1 MKERDSGITMKIS
14 YTFRHRLSI
23 IYIISCIIP
32 FLLTSI
38 VSAFFFYRTY
48 RNDTSELNMALLSSA
63 ASHVET
69 YLNDL
74 NALTLTPYSY
84 TELMNYMEEMKE
96 GDSSGNTYHQYQMQQ
111 KYQRSISQII
121 YTNRDDILSIIYI
134 PFTSE
139 NTLSD
144 SAIIISKNTTKIQSI
159 ENAVIQNKEWQD
171 AVIAQNGSSYFHYT
185 NDYTFTSP
193 LLKDSFFFSTS
204 RLIRDAITDKP
215 IGILRIDVYDNKL
228 VNMLKNIKLGENNI
242 LLLMDS
248 NNNILYRTKDVGEL
262 THALLPDMPS
272 KITDGETYSVQYY
285 SIKGADWTLAV
296 LSNQNGIHRFFS
308 TIGIFLL
315 VITLL
320 FLIISIGIYS
330 GNSRSMVQAINN
342 ILDVLQHAEQGDLS
356 KRVDAKGDDQLAII
370 GTALDRM
377 VDRLQLHI
385 QNEYISV
392 IKCQEMEYIAL
403 QSQINPH
410 FLYNVLNSILVMNS
424 LGDTNM
430 VKESILHLNKLLRY
444 SCTRGEK
451 TTVSQECDFLI
462 QYLELQCI
470 RYSDRLQYKIDVAPQ
485 AGKCII
491 PKFLLQPLVEN
502 SIVHGMEPYDIHIFV
517 KISAAVKDSQL
528 IITVEDNGIGFHP
541 GEASSPKNVGLDS
554 VQSRLHL
561 FEADSS
567 FSLKSA
573 PETGTSITITT
584 KAREV

>member
-1 MKERDSGITMKIS
+1 MKIS
-14 YTFRHRLSI
+14 YTFRHKLSI

-32 FLLTSI
+32 FLLTLI
-38 VSAFFFYRTY
+38 VSAFFFYQTY
-48 RNDTSELNMALLSSA
+48 RSDISELNTALLSST

-69 YLNDL
+69 YLKDL
-74 NALTLTPYSY
+74 NALTLAPYSY
-84 TELMNYMEEMKE
+84 TELMNYMEEMKK
-96 GDSSGNTYHQYQMQQ
+96 GDSSGSTYHQYQLQQ

-159 ENAVIQNKEWQD
+159 ESAVIQNKEWQD
-171 AVIAQNGSSYFHYT
+171 AVIAQGGSSYFHYT

-193 LLKDSFFFSTS
+193 LLADSFFFSTS

-215 IGILRIDVYDNKL
+215 IGILRLDVYDNAL
-228 VNMLKNIKLGENNI
+228 VNMLKNIKLGENNA
-242 LLLMDS
+242 LLLIDK
-248 NNNILYRTKDVGEL
+248 NNQILYQTKDIGEL
-262 THALLPDMPS
+262 THSLLPDMPP

-285 SIKGADWTLAV
+285 PINGADWTLAV

-315 VITLL
+315 VVTVL
-320 FLIISIGIYS
+320 FLALSIGIYS
-330 GNSRSMVQAINN
+330 SNSRSLVQTINR

-356 KRVDAKGDDQLAII
+356 QRVNALGDDQLSII
-370 GTALDRM
+370 GNALDRM
-377 VDRLQLHI
+377 VGRLQVHI

-451 TTVSQECDFLI
+451 TTVLQECDFLV

-470 RYSDRLQYKIDVAPQ
+470 RYSDRLQYNIDVAPD

-502 SIVHGMEPYDIHIFV
+502 SIVHGMEPYDIQIF
-517 KISAAVKDSQL
+517 INIRAAIKDGQL
-528 IITVEDNGIGFHP
+528 FITVEDNGVGFHP
-541 GEASSPKNVGLDS
+541 DESSSPKNVGLDS

-567 FSLKSA
+567 FLLESS
-573 PETGTSITITT
+573 PETGTSITIITRV
-584 KAREV
+584 REV

>member
-1 MKERDSGITMKIS
+1 MKIS
-14 YTFRHRLSI
+14 YTFRHKLSI

-32 FLLTSI
+32 FLLTAI
-38 VSAFFFYRTY
+38 VSTLFFYRTY
-48 RNDTSELNMALLSSA
+48 RNDTSELNTALLSST

-69 YLNDL
+69 YLKDL
-74 NALTLTPYSY
+74 NALTLAPYSY
-84 TELMNYMEEMKE
+84 TELMNYMEEMKK
-96 GDSSGNTYHQYQMQQ
+96 GNSSGSTYHQYQMQQ

-159 ENAVIQNKEWQD
+159 ENAVIQNKKWQD
-171 AVIAQNGSSYFHYT
+171 AVIARNGSSYFHYT

-193 LLKDSFFFSTS
+193 LLADSFFFSTS
-204 RLIRDAITDKP
+204 RLIRDAITGNP
-215 IGILRIDVYDNKL
+215 IGILRLDMYDNTL
-228 VNMLKNIKLGENNI
+228 VNIFKNIKLGENNT
-242 LLLMDS
+242 LLLMDKD
-248 NNNILYRTKDVGEL
+248 NNILYRTKDIGAL
-262 THALLPDMPS
+262 TYSLLPDMPPR
-272 KITDGETYSVQYY
+272 ITDGETYSVQYY
-285 SIKGADWTLAV
+285 PINGADWTLAV
-296 LSNQNGIHRFFS
+296 LSNQNGIHRFSS
-308 TIGIFLL
+308 TVGIFLL

-320 FLIISIGIYS
+320 FLILSIGIYS
-330 GNSRSMVQAINN
+330 GNSRSMVQTINS
-342 ILDVLQHAEQGDLS
+342 ILDVLQHVEEGNLS
-356 KRVDAKGDDQLAII
+356 QRVDTQGDDQLAII
-370 GTALDRM
+370 GNALNRM
-377 VDRLQLHI
+377 VDRLQVHI

-451 TTVSQECDFLI
+451 TTVLQECDFLV

-470 RYSDRLQYKIDVAPQ
+470 RYSDRLRYSIDVTPDAD
-485 AGKCII
+485 KCII

-502 SIVHGMEPYDIHIFV
+502 SIVHGMEPYDIQIFI
-517 KISAAVKDSQL
+517 KINAAVEGEQL
-528 IITVEDNGIGFHP
+528 LITVEDNGVGFHP
-541 GEASSPKNVGLDS
+541 DETSSPKNVGLDS
-554 VQSRLHL
+554 VQSRLYL
-561 FEADSS
+561 FESDSS
-567 FSLKSA
+567 FLLTSS
-573 PETGTSITITT
+573 PETGTFITITT